1 MLADK
6 TVRGTNFTCFHAGPK
21 EGWTE
26 FRLEPPVVLLP
37 AKGKLFLRTLLGSAG
52 RMGNRD
58 SVTGT
63 NHNDDP

>member
-26 FRLEPPVVLLP
+26 FRTVDHVRRTT
-37 AKGKLFLRTLLGSAG
+37 GKPFIG
-52 RMGNRD
+52 
-58 SVTGT
+58 
-63 NHNDDP
+63 